1 MKRVSLTLDDVPN
14 APKVVNAEARS
25 DVACRIFAIAFRYSI
40 VWVVSD
46 DDSVALSEL
55 LL

>member
-1 MKRVSLTLDDVPN
+1 MKRVPLTLDDVPN

-25 DVACRIFAIAFRYSI
+25 DVACRIFAIALRYSI

-55 LL
+55 FL